1 MAVRQARKV
10 LLRERQ
16 QRLSLPAST
25 LVPTRLYSSSSEED
39 EEEEGQQNRAN
50 ASSQFFMGPFRNNQ
64 INSTLSWNTTASH
77 SLRLMKVHSSH
88 TATSLPLLTS
98 GGRQAMWLS
107 TTDKGAD
114 LTATAA
120 AAAESS
126 AINNHEDKQTYRE
139 RAADY
144 GNQAKDGAK
153 TISGMMKAYGPV
165 FIGSYLTIYG
175 ITLGSL
181 YLGVESGVMDP
192 VTTLGYL
199 TGNHEEAR
207 SSAVVVAELLEKYTI
222 TEPFADTVKQK
233 PALANF
239 AIAWV
244 STKFTEPFRLAA
256 TAAVVPRVAR
266 YFGRGTP
273 PPEADPEVVSHTTR
287 ADDTL
292 RKDDPKKP

>member
-1 MAVRQARKV
+1 MIRPIAVRQARKV

-16 QRLSLPAST
+16 QRLSLPGLSH
-25 LVPTRLYSSSSEED
+25 TRMYSSSSED
-39 EEEEGQQNRAN
+39 EEDHKQVRAN
-50 ASSQFFMGPFRNNQ
+50 ASSQFVMGPGAYRNIH
-64 INSTLSWNTTASH
+64 INSTLSSASH
-77 SLRLMKVHSSH
+77 SLRLMKVQPL
-88 TATSLPLLTS
+88 TASALPFIAS
-98 GGRQAMWLS
+98 GGHQAMWFS

-114 LTATAA
+114 LT
-120 AAAESS
+120 ED
-126 AINNHEDKQTYRE
+126 HKDKQTYRE

-144 GNQAKDGAK
+144 RDQAKDGAK
-153 TISGMMKAYGPV
+153 SFGGMMKAYGPV

-266 YFGRGTP
+266 YFGRSGSP
-273 PPEADPEVVSHTTR
+273 PPEVDSEVVSNTTR
-287 ADDTL
+287 ATDDDTL
-292 RKDDPKKP
+292 SKDDLKKP